1 MGNAVFVARQVVTN
15 SKGEKCEI
23 LWNAQ
28 AYEDLAMLN
37 VGFAPV
43 LEFTDYHWEIF
54 LWGDPP
60 IKPNNDFD
68 LVAPDTWFEY
78 ECEMWGEANIIE
90 DQMSL
95 PEDIRPFPSPRNPH
109 CRKELW
115 RSQED
120 LQQEIEMLDENWF
133 PKDTKYN
140 IYRQ

>member
-1 MGNAVFVARQVVTN
+1 MTNQVFVARQVVTN
-15 SKGEKCEI
+15 SKGEKQEI
-23 LWNAQ
+23 LWSHQ

-37 VGFAPV
+37 VGFAPI

-78 ECEMWGEANIIE
+78 ECEMWSELNVVE

-95 PEDIRPFPSPRNPH
+95 PE
-109 CRKELW
+109 EL
-115 RSQED
+115 R
-120 LQQEIEMLDENWF
+120 
-133 PKDTKYN
+133 
-140 IYRQ
+140 